1 MKIKYFTLL
10 LLVLISCQKKELSE
24 DFRNEIIQY
33 QKSIPLPSKKD
44 KYIYVANFFRD
55 GNDTL
60 FNLIRCSGLSK
71 YDNVSGVYSDELL
84 KPLAIIDK
92 DTLGSKNYY
101 LTKKSEDIQYYIRLH
116 LKEDFP
122 PLYRY
127 KIKNKKIILMK
138 VDTIGLRWEK

>member
-1 MKIKYFTLL
+1 MKIKYFTFF
-10 LLVLISCQKKELSE
+10 LLVLVSCQKKELAE

-44 KYIYVANFFRD
+44 KYVYVVNFFRD

-60 FNLIRCSGLSK
+60 FNLIRCSGFSK
-71 YDNVSGVYSDELL
+71 YDNISGIYRDELL

-92 DTLGSKNYY
+92 DALGSKDYY
-101 LTKKSEDIQYYIRLH
+101 VIKKSEDIQDYTRLH

-127 KIKNKKIILMK
+127 KIKNKKIVLMK